1 MKFIFVLSKNR
12 YRFKSLN
19 NFGKNQKIGKYFIIN
34 LFSYFIF
41 LSFFLKQIKNI
52 YFISIDQCLNID
64 KKNSF
69 NFWLT
74 GTIQKIPSQ
83 YFNKKNY
90 VNMKSVFHEKDQV
103 FQLYPL
109 KVKKSYF
116 KKNRRLI
123 YASTYEIKKK
133 QTSNI
138 VWQSINENVK
148 IDFNLFDKKDFWQS
162 YESDI
167 ERFSIYRDLKNFQRK
182 QILEEILKNYN
193 NKFDLYGDDWSK
205 IFDLSHSNIEGNKIK
220 KIYNG
225 NLCIDLGSKCGSLT
239 LYPRSIEIIENG
251 GLLLQLKQIDS
262 NEVFGQHSDRF
273 TFDNF
278 KSLTFNI
285 ERLLYDENFYKEQ
298 IEIQYDI
305 FKNSKKKLEDQLDL
319 IFGK

>member
-262 NEVFGQHSDRF
+262 NEVFGQHTDRF

-278 KSLTFNI
+278 KSLNYNI

-305 FKNSKKKLEDQLDL
+305 FKNSKKKLVDQLDL
-319 IFGK
+319 IFAK

>member
-1 MKFIFVLSKNR
+1 M
-12 YRFKSLN
+12 
-19 NFGKNQKIGKYFIIN
+19 
-34 LFSYFIF
+34 
-41 LSFFLKQIKNI
+41 
-52 YFISIDQCLNID
+52 
-64 KKNSF
+64 
-69 NFWLT
+69 
-74 GTIQKIPSQ
+74 
-83 YFNKKNY
+83 
-90 VNMKSVFHEKDQV
+90 
-103 FQLYPL
+103 
-109 KVKKSYF
+109 
-116 KKNRRLI
+116 
-123 YASTYEIKKK
+123 
-133 QTSNI
+133 
-138 VWQSINENVK
+138 
-148 IDFNLFDKKDFWQS
+148 
-162 YESDI
+162 
-167 ERFSIYRDLKNFQRK
+167 
-182 QILEEILKNYN
+182 EEILKNYN

-205 IFDLSHSNIEGNKIK
+205 IFNLSHSNIEGNKVK

-278 KSLTFNI
+278 KSLIFNI